1 MGKYIYIYVTTFSIK
16 EKKLSDT
23 NEIYMYVIYTLL
35 CFDFIKFINNKV
47 ILKNENRERVLCVSH
62 I

>member
-1 MGKYIYIYVTTFSIK
+1 MGKYIYVTTFSIK

-23 NEIYMYVIYTLL
+23 NEIYMYAIYIS
-35 CFDFIKFINNKV
+35 CFDFINFINDKV